1 MELKNINQLTIKVFE
16 VCTENYLL
24 KNFSPVTDSINLDGL
39 IASEQT
45 EHIFNH
51 PPVVKTVKE
60 FTFDKITAKDKG
72 VFIIEFIGNGITS
85 RAIIRKGR
93 LVLREK
99 QTVAGHVF

>member
-1 MELKNINQLTIKVFE
+1 M
-16 VCTENYLL
+16 
-24 KNFSPVTDSINLDGL
+24 KNFAPVNDSINLDGL

-45 EHIFNH
+45 EHVFNY
-51 PPVVKTVKE
+51 PPVVKTTKE
-60 FTFDKITAKDKG
+60 FTFEKLTAKDKG

-99 QTVAGHVF
+99 